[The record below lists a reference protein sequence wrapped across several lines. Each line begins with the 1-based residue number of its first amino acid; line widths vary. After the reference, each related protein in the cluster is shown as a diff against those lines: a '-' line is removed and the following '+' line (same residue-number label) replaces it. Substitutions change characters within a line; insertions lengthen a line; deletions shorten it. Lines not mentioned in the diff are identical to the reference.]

1 MASLAVVVPMFNE
14 EAGAAGCVA
23 ALAAVLP
30 EGAQLIAV
38 DDGSSDATA
47 SILVGLEPEYE
58 SFHVVRRADNGGY
71 GAALRSGAESAAR
84 LGLDWVLFMDSDLT
98 NPPGDIRRFAELIDG
113 RFDYVKASRFL
124 PNGRMIGVPARRRA
138 MTLVAN
144 RVARLAAGRGITD
157 PTNGFRAVRTAAFL
171 EMPLTERGFA
181 IIMEELYWALRK
193 GLRIGELPS
202 VLSGRSDEQ
211 RPSTF
216 GYRPAVLWA
225 YSRHTLRIARLRA
238 SRRLR

>member
-1 MASLAVVVPMFNE
+1 MFNE
-14 EAGAAGCVA
+14 EAGAAACVA

-30 EGAQLIAV
+30 DGARLIAV
-38 DDGSSDATA
+38 DDGSSDATC
-47 SILVGLEPEYE
+47 SILDGLEPRYE
-58 SFHVVRRADNGGY
+58 SLHVVRRNENGGY
-71 GAALRSGAESAAR
+71 GAALRSGAEAATR
-84 LGLDWVLFMDSDLT
+84 LGVDWVLFMDSDLT
-98 NPPGDIRRFAELIDG
+98 NPPGDILRFAELLDD

-124 PNGRMIGVPARRRA
+124 ENGGMTGVPARRQA

-144 RVARLAAGRGITD
+144 RVARLAAGGGITD

-171 EMPLTERGFA
+171 AMPLTERGFA
-181 IIMEELYWALRK
+181 IIMEELYWALHN

-202 VLSGRSDEQ
+202 VLSGRDEEQ
-211 RPSTF
+211 RPSAF

-225 YSRHTLRIARLRA
+225 YSRHTLRIARLRV